1 MILSYPKSRRTL
13 IALIALTAL
22 IVLLI
27 LLLYKPENPEERPI
41 IAIIIGSLGA
51 FISVSS
57 ARFVMN
63 SEILSLKYMLSNAI
77 SLERC
82 AGELRSAARRM
93 RKGSESRFQTAQ
105 QAADAFSAIGRY
117 DEAIG
122 LLRDVALERPI
133 ASRSTSFLL
142 AALRYSILKGGDKEA
157 EEYLGKLRTAIEG
170 MPQGMTRSH
179 FEREMK
185 PFASFLSG
193 ETGPLENRLH
203 NGETLLIR
211 LEAARMLLDGS
222 SDGNLRQECV
232 ALIEEASE

>member
-122 LLRDVALERPI
+122 LLRDMALERPI

-142 AALRYSILKGGDKEA
+142 AALRYSILKGGDKER
-157 EEYLGKLRTAIEG
+157 EDYLAFLRSG
-170 MPQGMTRSH
+170 GSRSPIKALRVAGVDMASPLPVKAATEH
-179 FEREMK
+179 
-185 PFASFLSG
+185 FAS
-193 ETGPLENRLH
+193 
-203 NGETLLIR
+203 LLGQFR
-211 LEAARMLLDGS
+211 S
-222 SDGNLRQECV
+222 LRSV
-232 ALIEEASE
+232 

>member
-82 AGELRSAARRM
+82 AEELRSAARRM

-122 LLRDVALERPI
+122 LLRDMALERPI

-179 FEREMK
+179 FER
-185 PFASFLSG
+185 
-193 ETGPLENRLH
+193 
-203 NGETLLIR
+203 LIR
-211 LEAARMLLDGS
+211 LEAARMLLDG